1 MSGVGTG
8 SFNVEGA
15 EEIIRKLKALGDK
28 AQDVIGP
35 ATQEGA
41 EIVKTEVERLAL
53 KDSGETAAH
62 GFMTKP
68 GSMKN
73 QAANTVVTIS
83 DRKFEYV
90 FYNEF
95 GAPNRTKGG
104 SLPAR
109 PTIRPAFLSKKDEAA
124 KVVEEALKR
133 ALGL

>member
-1 MSGVGTG
+1 MSVGTG
-8 SFNVEGA
+8 SFEVEGA

-28 AQDVIGP
+28 AQEVIRP

-41 EIVKTEVERLAL
+41 EIVKAEIERRAL
-53 KDSGETAAH
+53 EDSGETKAE

-68 GSMKN
+68 GSMTD
-73 QAANTVVTIS
+73 QAANTVVTIT
-83 DRKFEYV
+83 DREFEHV

-95 GAPNRTKGG
+95 GAPNRAKGG

-109 PTIRPAFLSKKDEAA
+109 PTIRPSFEAKKAEAA
-124 KVVEEALKR
+124 RIVEEALKR